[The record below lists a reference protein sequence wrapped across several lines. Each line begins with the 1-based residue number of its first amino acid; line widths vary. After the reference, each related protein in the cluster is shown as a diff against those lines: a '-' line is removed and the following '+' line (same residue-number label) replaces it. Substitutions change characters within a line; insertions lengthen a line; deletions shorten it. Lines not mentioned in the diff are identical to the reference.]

1 MIAREWKAKCPKE
14 HEEGFISYL
23 YQTGIKD
30 TSATQGF
37 VGAQIFNRDTD
48 ISDEVEITLI
58 SYWETLECIKSF
70 AGENINIAKLYP
82 EDEQYHLKPDSHVIH
97 YKVRENSWI

>member
-23 YQTGIKD
+23 YETGIKD

-37 VGAQIFNRDTD
+37 LGAQIFNRDTD

-58 SYWETLECIKSF
+58 TYWETLECIKSF
-70 AGENINIAKLYP
+70 AGENIDIAKLYP
-82 EDEQYHLKPDSHVIH
+82 EDEQYQLNPDGHVIH
-97 YKVRENSWI
+97 YKVRENSWL